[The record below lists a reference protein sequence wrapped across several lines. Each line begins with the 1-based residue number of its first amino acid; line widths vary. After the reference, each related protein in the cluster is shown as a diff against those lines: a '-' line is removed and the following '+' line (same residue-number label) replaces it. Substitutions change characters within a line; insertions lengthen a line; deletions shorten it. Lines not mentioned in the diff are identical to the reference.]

1 MRRSI
6 FALAVVAAALPGL
19 ALAGEPVPM
28 TDSDLDSVAA
38 GISLK
43 DVLAVLTL
51 TDEQILSHPSYGAA
65 KASAIASVKGLSE
78 SQQGALRTQIGLL
91 FPVLSEEDQGQV
103 RRLAPAELQF
113 LLPTPK

>member
-38 GISLK
+38 GLSLS

-51 TDEQILSHPSYGAA
+51 TDQQIVNHPSYNSARA
-65 KASAIASVKGLSE
+65 EAIASVKGLSE
-78 SQQGALRTQIGLL
+78 SQVGSLRTQIGLL
-91 FPVLSEEDQGQV
+91 FPSLSAEDQGQV
-103 RRLAPAELQF
+103 RRLAPAELLH
-113 LLPTPK
+113 LLPEPK

>member
-38 GISLK
+38 GLSLS

-51 TDEQILSHPSYGAA
+51 SDQQITSHPQYHSARA
-65 KASAIASVKGLSE
+65 QAIAQVGALSE
-78 SQQGALRTQIGLL
+78 SERGSLRTQIGLL
-91 FPVLSEEDQGQV
+91 FPGLSAEDQGQV
-103 RRLAPAELQF
+103 RRLAPVELQD
-113 LLPTPK
+113 LLPAPK

>member
-38 GISLK
+38 GLSLS
-43 DVLAVLTL
+43 DLVLVLSL
-51 TDEQILSHPSYGAA
+51 SDSQIIGHPNFNAA
-65 KASAIASVKGLSE
+65 KAQAITSVGALSE
-78 SQQGALRTQIGLL
+78 SETGALRTQIGVL
-91 FPVLSEEDQGQV
+91 FPGLSAEDRSQV
-103 RRLAPAELQF
+103 RRLTPSQLQH
-113 LLPTPK
+113 LLPD

>member
-28 TDSDLDSVAA
+28 TDNDLDSVAA
-38 GISLK
+38 GLSLS

-51 TDEQILSHPSYGAA
+51 SDQQITSHPSYNSA
-65 KASAIASVKGLSE
+65 KAEAIASVKGLSE
-78 SQQGALRTQIGLL
+78 SQVVSLRTQIGLL
-91 FPVLSEEDQGQV
+91 FPGLSAEDQGQV
-103 RRLAPAELQF
+103 RRLAPSELQH
-113 LLPTPK
+113 LLPAPK